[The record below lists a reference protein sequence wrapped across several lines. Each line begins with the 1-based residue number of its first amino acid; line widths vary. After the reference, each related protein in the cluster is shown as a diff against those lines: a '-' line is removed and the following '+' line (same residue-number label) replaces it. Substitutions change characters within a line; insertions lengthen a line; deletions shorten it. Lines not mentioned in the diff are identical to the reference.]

1 MEILQQKHNT
11 KRPAMVQAELSL
23 FSERGLDGTSML
35 DMARASGVQEAAIY
49 RHFTSKGTLAPTF
62 RFFAF

>member
-1 MEILQQKHNT
+1 
-11 KRPAMVQAELSL
+11 MVQAELSL